1 MEGVLSDGCE
11 AEAERVNMTRPAP
24 ITRAD
29 LARYP
34 HLRDAINQAQQQGP
48 APALVPQ
55 GERAAIVIPVPGLP
69 GLPDPERMEHGVY
82 GFVVGVVFMG
92 ILGILGRMM

>member
-1 MEGVLSDGCE
+1 
-11 AEAERVNMTRPAP
+11 MTRPAP

-34 HLRDAINQAQQQGP
+34 HLRDAIDQAQQGP
-48 APALVPQ
+48 APVPQ
-55 GERAAIVIPVPGLP
+55 GERAAIVIPVPRLP
-69 GLPDPERMEHGVY
+69 GLPDPDRMEHGVY

-92 ILGILGRMM
+92 ILGIVGRMM